1 MGRSALANASVSR
14 DELTGG
20 PREGWPSSL
29 VVHRGSFVPLYRQ
42 IYDLVRQEILTGR
55 LAPGTRLPSEEVLA
69 TQLGVSLAP
78 VRQAFADLAAEGLL
92 DRLRGR
98 GTFVQEGRFEEKLS
112 ILASFSEIHAAHG
125 DQLELLTLFSG
136 LVPAPREVATALGVR
151 TRRLV
156 LMQRLARLKAGPVAL
171 LSAYLDSSR
180 FPAIGK
186 QELEGGSLYQT
197 LKSRYS
203 TELVRATSV
212 IEVVKA
218 GDEEAAPLDVGTG
231 AMLLRVDS
239 VTYDTNDEAVEFS
252 RVLYRME
259 RFRFSLES
267 RRVDGRVVHFPSSAA
282 KRRPSLT

>member
-55 LAPGTRLPSEEVLA
+55 LAPGTRLPSEEALA

-259 RFRFSLES
+259 RFRFNLES

-282 KRRPSLT
+282 KRRSLT

>member
-42 IYDLVRQEILTGR
+42 IYDLVRQEILAGR

-112 ILASFSEIHAAHG
+112 ILASFSEIHAAYG

-259 RFRFSLES
+259 RFRFNLES

-282 KRRPSLT
+282 KRRSLT

>member
-1 MGRSALANASVSR
+1 MANASVSR

-55 LAPGTRLPSEEVLA
+55 LAPGTRLPSEEALA

-282 KRRPSLT
+282 KRRSLT

>member
-1 MGRSALANASVSR
+1 MANASVSR

-20 PREGWPSSL
+20 PREGRPSSL

-55 LAPGTRLPSEEVLA
+55 LAPGTRLPSEEALA

-282 KRRPSLT
+282 KRRSLT

>member
-29 VVHRGSFVPLYRQ
+29 VVHRGSFVPLHRQ

-55 LAPGTRLPSEEVLA
+55 LAPGTRLPSEEALA

-282 KRRPSLT
+282 KRRSLT

>member
-1 MGRSALANASVSR
+1 L
-14 DELTGG
+14 
-20 PREGWPSSL
+20 
-29 VVHRGSFVPLYRQ
+29 HRQ

-112 ILASFSEIHAAHG
+112 ILASFSEIHAAYG

-282 KRRPSLT
+282 KRRSLT

>member
-1 MGRSALANASVSR
+1 MGRSASVNASASR

-20 PREGWPSSL
+20 QREGWPSSL
-29 VVHRGSFVPLYRQ
+29 VVHRGSFVPLHRQ

-55 LAPGTRLPSEEVLA
+55 LAAGTRLPSEGALA

-98 GTFVQEGRFEEKLS
+98 GTFVQEARFEEKLS
-112 ILASFSEIHAAHG
+112 ILASFSEIHAAYG
-125 DQLELLTLFSG
+125 DQLELLILFSG
-136 LVPAPREVATALGVR
+136 LVPAPREVAAALGVR

-231 AMLLRVDS
+231 AMVLRVDS
-239 VTYDTNDEAVEFS
+239 VTYDADDEAVEFS

-267 RRVDGRVVHFPSSAA
+267 HRVDGRVVHFPSSAA
-282 KRRPSLT
+282 KRRSLT

>member
-1 MGRSALANASVSR
+1 
-14 DELTGG
+14 
-20 PREGWPSSL
+20 
-29 VVHRGSFVPLYRQ
+29 LYRQ

-55 LAPGTRLPSEEVLA
+55 LAPGTRLPSEEALA

-282 KRRPSLT
+282 KRRSLT